1 MESDATLIE
10 KVKKE
15 NDAGSLQILIER
27 HSGIYL
33 EMVNS
38 VIPNNCTFLDKNDL
52 IEDKNYSIYKAV
64 LAYDPNKKAKFSTY
78 LGNETRWKCLNLFN
92 RGIKYQYSDI
102 CDYKEDIN
110 FSENDKTKEISNNEI
125 LNKIFAIANNH
136 SDKRIF
142 KIFNLRYNIANGNKL
157 MSWKN
162 IAKEVNV
169 SIQGCINIHNK
180 FLEEIKKDLNYV

>member
-1 MESDATLIE
+1 
-10 KVKKE
+10 
-15 NDAGSLQILIER
+15 
-27 HSGIYL
+27 
-33 EMVNS
+33 MVNQ

-102 CDYKEDIN
+102 EDHKEDN
-110 FSENDKTKEISNNEI
+110 RFSESDKIEEISSKEILE
-125 LNKIFAIANNH
+125 KIFSLASQH

-142 KIFNLRYNIANGNKL
+142 KIFNLRYKVGNGNKL

-162 IAKEVNV
+162 IAKQINI

-180 FLEEIKKDLNYV
+180 FLEEIKKEINYV

>member
-1 MESDATLIE
+1 MENDLILIE
-10 KVKKE
+10 KVQKQ
-15 NDAGSLQILIER
+15 NDQNSLNELIER

-33 EMVNS
+33 EMINS

-64 LAYDPNKKAKFSTY
+64 LAYDPDKKAKFSTY

-92 RGIKYQYSDI
+92 RGIKYQYVDI
-102 CDYKEDIN
+102 EDHKEDSR
-110 FSENDKTKEISNNEI
+110 FSESDKVQEISSKEV
-125 LNKIFAIANNH
+125 LEKIFALASSH
-136 SDKRIF
+136 SDKRIY
-142 KIFNLRYNIANGNKL
+142 KIINLRYKMGNGNKL

-162 IAKEVNV
+162 IAKQINI

-180 FLEEIKKDLNYV
+180 FLEEIKKEINYV

>member
-1 MESDATLIE
+1 MESDLNLIE

-15 NDAGSLQILIER
+15 NDTNSLNLLIER

-52 IEDKNYSIYKAV
+52 IEDKVISIYKAI
-64 LAYDPNKKAKFSTY
+64 LNFDPNKKAKFSTY

-92 RGIKYQYSDI
+92 RGIKYQYNDI
-102 CDYKEDIN
+102 EDYKEDSRFI
-110 FSENDKTKEISNNEI
+110 ENDKINDISSNEI
-125 LNKIFAIANNH
+125 LNKIFEIAKNN
-136 SDKRIF
+136 SDKRIY
-142 KIFNLRYNIANGNKL
+142 KILSLRYKIGNGNKT
-157 MSWKN
+157 MSWKK
-162 IAKEVNV
+162 IAKEIDI

-180 FLEEIKKDLNYV
+180 FLEEVKKEINYV